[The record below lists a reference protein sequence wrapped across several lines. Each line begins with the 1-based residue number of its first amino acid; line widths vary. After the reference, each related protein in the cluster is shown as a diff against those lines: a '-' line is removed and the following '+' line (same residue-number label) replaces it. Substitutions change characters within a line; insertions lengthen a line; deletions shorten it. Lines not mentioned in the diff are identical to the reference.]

1 MGFWQNIFYNKSI
14 KRLRLMLESVRM
26 RDFSLQY
33 SLDKLT
39 GEERRMAEEIN
50 AVINEFRETERKHQ
64 GETHLYDALLSNV
77 DSILIATDDTGK
89 TKWMNRAAIEQLC
102 GFQFDRLDNLSA
114 LHSSLPEQLKGL
126 RKNSMSLISFP
137 TSQGEERRYAATMR
151 KMFVNGIGYRLYTMQ
166 DVASVFRQSE
176 SLAQQ
181 RLIRVLTHEIVNSLT
196 PIVSLSETMADN
208 MAMGSERDISD
219 SEMEVAL
226 SAISRRAKGLMEFV
240 QRYRMLSGI
249 APPVISTVKIEELIM
264 GLQELV
270 VPQIKEGCK
279 MSFNTGCGNATIGI
293 DRAQI
298 EQVFLNLLKN
308 AVETGATFIDVTG
321 ALSDDERWLIVSVTD
336 NGGGFPKE
344 AADNMFTPFFTTK
357 SGGQGIGLA
366 VCRQI
371 VSNHGGLVGAECLE
385 DGSGARFTVRLPIKE
400 IQW

>member
-89 TKWMNRAAIEQLC
+89 TKWMNKAAIEQLC

-114 LHSSLPEQLKGL
+114 LHPSLPEQLKGL
-126 RKNSMSLISFP
+126 RKNSMSLVSFP
-137 TSQGEERRYAATMR
+137 TKEGEEKRYAATM
-151 KMFVNGIGYRLYTMQ
+151 KKIFVSGISYRLYTMQ

-181 RLIRVLTHEIVNSLT
+181 RLVRVLTHEIVNSLT

-208 MAMGSERDISD
+208 MALGSERDISD

-249 APPVISTVKIEELIM
+249 APPVISAVRIEELIQ

-279 MSFNTGCGNATIGI
+279 VSFYAACGDAMIGV

-298 EQVFLNLLKN
+298 EQVLLNLLKN
-308 AVETGATFIDVTG
+308 AVETGATLIDVTG
-321 ALSDDERWLIVSVTD
+321 TLSDDERWLIVSVTD

-385 DGSGARFTVRLPIKE
+385 DGSGARFTVRLPMKE
-400 IQW
+400 I

>member
-1 MGFWQNIFYNKSI
+1 MGVWQNIFYNKSI

-33 SLDKLT
+33 SLDRLT

-77 DSILIATDDTGK
+77 DSILIATDETGK
-89 TKWMNRAAIEQLC
+89 TKWMNKAAIEQLC

-114 LHSSLPEQLKGL
+114 LHPSLSEQLKGL
-126 RKNSMSLISFP
+126 RKNSMSLVSFP
-137 TSQGEERRYAATMR
+137 TKEGEEKRYAATM
-151 KMFVNGIGYRLYTMQ
+151 KKIFVSGISYRLYTMQ

-181 RLIRVLTHEIVNSLT
+181 RLVRVLTHEIVNSLT

-208 MAMGSERDISD
+208 MALGSERDISD

-249 APPVISTVKIEELIM
+249 APPVISAVRIEELIQ

-279 MSFNTGCGNATIGI
+279 VSFYAGCGDAMIGV

-298 EQVFLNLLKN
+298 EQVLLNLLKN
-308 AVETGATFIDVTG
+308 AVETGATLIDVTG
-321 ALSDDERWLIVSVTD
+321 TLSDDERWLIVSVTD

-385 DGSGARFTVRLPIKE
+385 DGSGARFTVRLPMKE
-400 IQW
+400 I

>member
-1 MGFWQNIFYNKSI
+1 MGVWQNIFYNKSI

-33 SLDKLT
+33 SLDRLT

-64 GETHLYDALLSNV
+64 GETYLYDALLSNV

-89 TKWMNRAAIEQLC
+89 TKWMNKAAIEQLC

-114 LHSSLPEQLKGL
+114 LHPSLSEQLKGL
-126 RKNSMSLISFP
+126 RKNSMSLVSFP
-137 TSQGEERRYAATMR
+137 TKEGEEKRYAATM
-151 KMFVNGIGYRLYTMQ
+151 KKIFVSGISYRLYTMQ

-181 RLIRVLTHEIVNSLT
+181 RLVRVLTHEIVNSLT

-208 MAMGSERDISD
+208 MALGSERDISD

-249 APPVISTVKIEELIM
+249 APPVISAVRIEELIQ

-279 MSFNTGCGNATIGI
+279 VSFYAGCGDAMIGV

-298 EQVFLNLLKN
+298 EQVLLNLLKN
-308 AVETGATFIDVTG
+308 AVETGATLIDVTG
-321 ALSDDERWLIVSVTD
+321 TLSDDERWLIVSVTD

-385 DGSGARFTVRLPIKE
+385 DGTSARFTVRLPMKE
-400 IQW
+400 I

>member
-1 MGFWQNIFYNKSI
+1 MGVWQNIFYNKSI

-33 SLDKLT
+33 SLDRLT

-77 DSILIATDDTGK
+77 DSILIATDETGK
-89 TKWMNRAAIEQLC
+89 TKWMNKAAIEQLC

-114 LHSSLPEQLKGL
+114 LHPSLPEQLKGL
-126 RKNSMSLISFP
+126 RKNSMSLVSFP
-137 TSQGEERRYAATMR
+137 TKEGEEKRYAATM
-151 KMFVNGIGYRLYTMQ
+151 KKIFVSGISYRLYTMQ

-181 RLIRVLTHEIVNSLT
+181 RLVRVLTHEIVNSLT

-208 MAMGSERDISD
+208 MALGSERDISD

-249 APPVISTVKIEELIM
+249 APPVISAVRIEELIQ

-279 MSFNTGCGNATIGI
+279 VSFYAGCGDAMIGV

-298 EQVFLNLLKN
+298 EQVLLNLLKN
-308 AVETGATFIDVTG
+308 AVETGATLIDVTG
-321 ALSDDERWLIVSVTD
+321 TLSDDERWLIVSVTD

-385 DGSGARFTVRLPIKE
+385 DGSGARFTVRLPMKE
-400 IQW
+400 I

>member
-33 SLDKLT
+33 SLDRLT

-77 DSILIATDDTGK
+77 DSILIATDETGK
-89 TKWMNRAAIEQLC
+89 TKWMNKAAIEQLC

-114 LHSSLPEQLKGL
+114 LHPSLSEQLKGL
-126 RKNSMSLISFP
+126 RKNSMSLVSFP
-137 TSQGEERRYAATMR
+137 TKEGEEKRYAATM
-151 KMFVNGIGYRLYTMQ
+151 KKIFVSGISYRLYTMQ

-181 RLIRVLTHEIVNSLT
+181 RLVRVLTHEIVNSLT

-208 MAMGSERDISD
+208 MALGSERDISD

-249 APPVISTVKIEELIM
+249 APPVISAVRIEELIQ

-279 MSFNTGCGNATIGI
+279 VSFYAGCGDAMIGV

-298 EQVFLNLLKN
+298 EQVLLNLLKN
-308 AVETGATFIDVTG
+308 AVETGATLIDVTG
-321 ALSDDERWLIVSVTD
+321 TLSDDERWLIVSVTD

-385 DGSGARFTVRLPIKE
+385 DGSGARFTVRLPMKE
-400 IQW
+400 I

>member
-89 TKWMNRAAIEQLC
+89 TRWMNRAAIEQLC
-102 GFQFDRLDNLSA
+102 GFQFDRLDKLSA
-114 LHSSLPEQLKGL
+114 LHPSLPGQLKGL

-137 TSQGEERRYAATMR
+137 TGQGEERRYAATMR
-151 KMFVNGIGYRLYTMQ
+151 RMFVNGIGYRLYTIQ

-219 SEMEVAL
+219 SEMEIAL

-240 QRYRMLSGI
+240 QRYRMLSGT
-249 APPVISTVKIEELIM
+249 APPVISAVRIKELIM
-264 GLQELV
+264 GLQEFV
-270 VPQIKEGCK
+270 VPQTKEGCTI
-279 MSFNTGCGNATIGI
+279 SFNTGCGDAMIGI
-293 DRAQI
+293 DRPQI

-308 AVETGATFIDVTG
+308 AVETGATLIDVTG
-321 ALSDDERWLIVSVTD
+321 TLSDDERWLIVSVTD
-336 NGGGFPKE
+336 NGGGFPHE
-344 AADNMFTPFFTTK
+344 AAENMFTPFFTTK

-371 VSNHGGLVGAECLE
+371 VSNHGGVIGAECLE
-385 DGSGARFTVRLPIKE
+385 DGSGACFTVRLPMKE
-400 IQW
+400 V

>member
-77 DSILIATDDTGK
+77 DSILIATDETGK
-89 TKWMNRAAIEQLC
+89 TKWMNKAAIEQLC

-114 LHSSLPEQLKGL
+114 LHPSLPDQLKGL
-126 RKNSMSLISFP
+126 RKNSMSLVSFP
-137 TSQGEERRYAATMR
+137 TKEGEEKRYAATM
-151 KMFVNGIGYRLYTMQ
+151 KKIFVSGISYRLYTMQ

-181 RLIRVLTHEIVNSLT
+181 RLVRVLTHEIVNSLT

-208 MAMGSERDISD
+208 MALGSERDISD

-249 APPVISTVKIEELIM
+249 APPVISAVRIEELIQ

-279 MSFNTGCGNATIGI
+279 VSFYAGCGDAMIGV

-298 EQVFLNLLKN
+298 EQVLLNLLKN
-308 AVETGATFIDVTG
+308 AVETGATLIDVTG
-321 ALSDDERWLIVSVTD
+321 TLSDDERWLIVSVTD

-385 DGSGARFTVRLPIKE
+385 DGSGARFTVRLPMKE
-400 IQW
+400 I

>member
-1 MGFWQNIFYNKSI
+1 MGFWQNKFYNKSI

-33 SLDKLT
+33 SLDRLT

-64 GETHLYDALLSNV
+64 GETYLYDALLSNV
-77 DSILIATDDTGK
+77 DSILIATDETGK
-89 TKWMNRAAIEQLC
+89 TKWMNKAAIEQLC

-114 LHSSLPEQLKGL
+114 LHPSLSEQLKGL
-126 RKNSMSLISFP
+126 RKNSMSLVSFP
-137 TSQGEERRYAATMR
+137 TKEGEEKRYAATM
-151 KMFVNGIGYRLYTMQ
+151 KKIFVSGISYRLYTMQ

-181 RLIRVLTHEIVNSLT
+181 RLVRVLTHEIVNSLT

-208 MAMGSERDISD
+208 MALGSERDISD

-249 APPVISTVKIEELIM
+249 APPVISAVRIEELIQ

-279 MSFNTGCGNATIGI
+279 VSFYAGCGDAMIGV

-298 EQVFLNLLKN
+298 EQVLLNLLKN
-308 AVETGATFIDVTG
+308 AVETGATLIDVTG
-321 ALSDDERWLIVSVTD
+321 TLSDDERWLIVSVTD

-385 DGSGARFTVRLPIKE
+385 DGSGARFTVRLPMKE
-400 IQW
+400 I

>member
-89 TKWMNRAAIEQLC
+89 TKWMNRAAIEHLC

-114 LHSSLPEQLKGL
+114 LHPSLPEQLKGL
-126 RKNSMSLISFP
+126 RKNSMSLVSFP
-137 TSQGEERRYAATMR
+137 TKEGEEKRYAATM
-151 KMFVNGIGYRLYTMQ
+151 KKIFVNGIGYRLYTMQ

-181 RLIRVLTHEIVNSLT
+181 RLVRVLTHEIVNSLT

-208 MAMGSERDISD
+208 MAMGCERDISD

-249 APPVISTVKIEELIM
+249 APPVISAVRIDELIQ

-270 VPQIKEGCK
+270 VPQMREGCK
-279 MSFNTGCGNATIGI
+279 VSFNAECGDAMIGV

-308 AVETGATFIDVTG
+308 AAETGATLIDVTG
-321 ALSDDERWLIVSVTD
+321 TLSDDERWLIVSVTD

-385 DGSGARFTVRLPIKE
+385 DSSGARFTVRLPMKE
-400 IQW
+400 V

>member
-33 SLDKLT
+33 SLDRLT

-77 DSILIATDDTGK
+77 DSILIATDETGK
-89 TKWMNRAAIEQLC
+89 TKWMNKAAIEQLC

-114 LHSSLPEQLKGL
+114 LHPSLPEQLKGL
-126 RKNSMSLISFP
+126 CKNSMSLVSFP
-137 TSQGEERRYAATMR
+137 TKEGEEKRYAATM
-151 KMFVNGIGYRLYTMQ
+151 KKIFVSGISYRLYTMQ

-181 RLIRVLTHEIVNSLT
+181 RLVRVLTHEIVNSLT

-208 MAMGSERDISD
+208 MAMGSERNISD

-249 APPVISTVKIEELIM
+249 APPVISAVRIEELIM

-270 VPQIKEGCK
+270 VPQMREGCK
-279 MSFNTGCGNATIGI
+279 VSFNTGCGDAIIGV

-308 AVETGATFIDVTG
+308 AAETGATLIDVTG

-385 DGSGARFTVRLPIKE
+385 DGSGARFTVRLPMKE
-400 IQW
+400 I

>member
-14 KRLRLMLESVRM
+14 KRMRLMLESVRM

-50 AVINEFRETERKHQ
+50 AVISEFRETEHKHQ
-64 GETHLYDALLSNV
+64 GETHFYDALLSNV

-89 TKWMNRAAIEQLC
+89 ARWMNRAAIENLC
-102 GFQFDRLDNLSA
+102 GFQFDSLDNLSA
-114 LHSSLPEQLKGL
+114 LHPSLPEQLKGL

-151 KMFVNGIGYRLYTMQ
+151 RIFVNGIGYRLYTMQ

-176 SLAQQ
+176 FMAQQ
-181 RLIRVLTHEIVNSLT
+181 RLIRVLTHEIMNSLT

-208 MAMGSERDISD
+208 MALGSERDISD

-226 SAISRRAKGLMEFV
+226 SAINRRAKGLMEFV

-249 APPVISTVKIEELIM
+249 APPVISAVRIEELIT
-264 GLQELV
+264 GLRELV
-270 VPQIKEGCK
+270 APQTREGCK
-279 MSFNTGCGNATIGI
+279 MNFNADCGDAMIGV

-308 AVETGATFIDVTG
+308 AVETGATLIDVAGT
-321 ALSDDERWLIVSVTD
+321 LSDDERWLIVSVTD
-336 NGGGFPKE
+336 NGGGFPHE
-344 AADNMFTPFFTTK
+344 AAENMFTPFFTTK

-371 VSNHGGLVGAECLE
+371 VSNHGGVVGAECLK
-385 DGSGARFTVRLPIKE
+385 DGSGARFTVRLPMKE
-400 IQW
+400 V

>member
-64 GETHLYDALLSNV
+64 GETYLYDALLSNV
-77 DSILIATDDTGK
+77 DSILIATDETGK
-89 TKWMNRAAIEQLC
+89 TKWMNKAAIEQLC

-114 LHSSLPEQLKGL
+114 LHPSLSEQLKGL
-126 RKNSMSLISFP
+126 RKNSMSLVSFP
-137 TSQGEERRYAATMR
+137 TKEGEEKRYAATM
-151 KMFVNGIGYRLYTMQ
+151 KKIFVSGISYRLYTMQ

-181 RLIRVLTHEIVNSLT
+181 RLVRVLTHEIVNSLT

-208 MAMGSERDISD
+208 MALGSERDISD

-249 APPVISTVKIEELIM
+249 APPVISAVRIEELIQ

-279 MSFNTGCGNATIGI
+279 VSFYAGCGDAMIGV

-298 EQVFLNLLKN
+298 EQVLLNLLKN
-308 AVETGATFIDVTG
+308 AVETGATLIDVTG
-321 ALSDDERWLIVSVTD
+321 TLSDDERWLIVSVTD

-385 DGSGARFTVRLPIKE
+385 DGSGARFTVRLPMKE
-400 IQW
+400 I

>member
-1 MGFWQNIFYNKSI
+1 MGVWQNIFYNKSI

-64 GETHLYDALLSNV
+64 GETYLYDALLSNV
-77 DSILIATDDTGK
+77 DSILIATDETGK
-89 TKWMNRAAIEQLC
+89 TKWMNKAAIEQLC
-102 GFQFDRLDNLSA
+102 RFQFDRLDNLSA
-114 LHSSLPEQLKGL
+114 LHPSLPEQLKGL
-126 RKNSMSLISFP
+126 RKNSMSLVSFP
-137 TSQGEERRYAATMR
+137 TKEGEEKRYAATM
-151 KMFVNGIGYRLYTMQ
+151 KKIFVSGISYRLYTMQ

-181 RLIRVLTHEIVNSLT
+181 RLVRVLTHEIVNSLT

-208 MAMGSERDISD
+208 MALGSERDISD

-249 APPVISTVKIEELIM
+249 APPVISAVRIEELIQ

-279 MSFNTGCGNATIGI
+279 VSFYAGCGDAMIGV

-298 EQVFLNLLKN
+298 EQVLLNLLKN
-308 AVETGATFIDVTG
+308 AVETGATLIDVTG
-321 ALSDDERWLIVSVTD
+321 TLSDDERWLIVSVTD

-385 DGSGARFTVRLPIKE
+385 DGSGARFTVRLPMKE
-400 IQW
+400 I

>member
-114 LHSSLPEQLKGL
+114 LHPSLPEQLKGL
-126 RKNSMSLISFP
+126 RKNSMSLVSFP
-137 TSQGEERRYAATMR
+137 TKEGEERRYAATMR
-151 KMFVNGIGYRLYTMQ
+151 RMFVNGIGYRLYTMQ

-270 VPQIKEGCK
+270 VPQINEGCK
-279 MSFNTGCGNATIGI
+279 MSFNTGCGDATIGI

-308 AVETGATFIDVTG
+308 AVETGATLIDITG
-321 ALSDDERWLIVSVTD
+321 TLSDDERWLIVSVTD
-336 NGGGFPKE
+336 NGGGFPHE
-344 AADNMFTPFFTTK
+344 AAENMFTPFFTTK

-371 VSNHGGLVGAECLE
+371 VSNHGGVVGAECLE
-385 DGSGARFTVRLPIKE
+385 DGSGARFTVRLPMRE
-400 IQW
+400 V

>member
-77 DSILIATDDTGK
+77 DSILIATDETGK
-89 TKWMNRAAIEQLC
+89 TKWMNKAAIEQLC

-114 LHSSLPEQLKGL
+114 LHPSLPEQLKGL
-126 RKNSMSLISFP
+126 RKNSMSLVSFP
-137 TSQGEERRYAATMR
+137 TKEGEEKRYAATM
-151 KMFVNGIGYRLYTMQ
+151 KKIFVSGISYRLYTMQ

-181 RLIRVLTHEIVNSLT
+181 RLVRVLTHEIVNSLT

-208 MAMGSERDISD
+208 MALGSERDISD

-249 APPVISTVKIEELIM
+249 APPVISAVRIEELIQ

-279 MSFNTGCGNATIGI
+279 VSFYAGCGDAMIGV

-298 EQVFLNLLKN
+298 EQVLLNLLKN
-308 AVETGATFIDVTG
+308 AVETGATLIDVTG
-321 ALSDDERWLIVSVTD
+321 TLSDDERWLIVSVTD

-385 DGSGARFTVRLPIKE
+385 DGSGARFTVRLPMKE
-400 IQW
+400 I

>member
-1 MGFWQNIFYNKSI
+1 
-14 KRLRLMLESVRM
+14 
-26 RDFSLQY
+26 
-33 SLDKLT
+33 
-39 GEERRMAEEIN
+39 MAEEIN

-77 DSILIATDDTGK
+77 DSILIATDETGK

-114 LHSSLPEQLKGL
+114 LHLSLPEQLKGL
-126 RKNSMSLISFP
+126 RKNSMSLISFQ
-137 TSQGEERRYAATMR
+137 TKEGEERRYAAIMR
-151 KMFVNGIGYRLYTMQ
+151 RMFVNGISYRLYTMQ

-219 SEMEVAL
+219 CEMEVAL

-308 AVETGATFIDVTG
+308 AVETGATLIDVTG
-321 ALSDDERWLIVSVTD
+321 TLSDDERWLIVSVTD
-336 NGGGFPKE
+336 NGGGFPHE
-344 AADNMFTPFFTTK
+344 AAENMFTPFFTTK
-357 SGGQGIGLA
+357 NGGQGIGLA

-371 VSNHGGLVGAECLE
+371 VSNHGGIVGAECLE
-385 DGSGARFTVRLPIKE
+385 DGTGARFTVRLPMKE
-400 IQW
+400 V

>member
-33 SLDKLT
+33 SLDRLT

-77 DSILIATDDTGK
+77 DSILIATDETGK
-89 TKWMNRAAIEQLC
+89 TKWMNKAAIEQLC

-114 LHSSLPEQLKGL
+114 LHPSLPEQLKGL
-126 RKNSMSLISFP
+126 RKNSMSLVSFP
-137 TSQGEERRYAATMR
+137 TKEGEEKRYAATM
-151 KMFVNGIGYRLYTMQ
+151 KKIFVSGISYRLYTMQ

-181 RLIRVLTHEIVNSLT
+181 RLVRVLTHEIVNSLT

-208 MAMGSERDISD
+208 MALGSERDISD

-249 APPVISTVKIEELIM
+249 APPVISAVRIEELIQD
-264 GLQELV
+264 LQELV

-279 MSFNTGCGNATIGI
+279 VSFYAGCGDAMIGV

-298 EQVFLNLLKN
+298 EQVLLNLLKN
-308 AVETGATFIDVTG
+308 AVETGATLIDVTG
-321 ALSDDERWLIVSVTD
+321 TLSDDERWLIVSVTD

-385 DGSGARFTVRLPIKE
+385 DGSGARFTVRLPMKE
-400 IQW
+400 I

>member
-114 LHSSLPEQLKGL
+114 LHPSLPEQLKRL
-126 RKNSMSLISFP
+126 RKNSMSLVSFP
-137 TSQGEERRYAATMR
+137 TKEGEERRYAATMR

-219 SEMEVAL
+219 SEMEIAL

-308 AVETGATFIDVTG
+308 AVETGATLIDVTG

-336 NGGGFPKE
+336 NGGGFPHE
-344 AADNMFTPFFTTK
+344 AAENMFTPFFTTK

-371 VSNHGGLVGAECLE
+371 VSNHGGVVGAECLE
-385 DGSGARFTVRLPIKE
+385 DGSGARFTVRLPMRE
-400 IQW
+400 V

>member
-77 DSILIATDDTGK
+77 DSILIATDETGK
-89 TKWMNRAAIEQLC
+89 TKWMNKAAIEQLC

-114 LHSSLPEQLKGL
+114 LHPSLSEQLKGL
-126 RKNSMSLISFP
+126 RKNSMSLVSFP
-137 TSQGEERRYAATMR
+137 TKEGEEKRYAATM
-151 KMFVNGIGYRLYTMQ
+151 KKIFVSGISYRLYTMQ

-181 RLIRVLTHEIVNSLT
+181 RLVRVLTHEIVNSLT

-208 MAMGSERDISD
+208 MALGSERDISD

-249 APPVISTVKIEELIM
+249 APPVISAVRIEELIQ

-279 MSFNTGCGNATIGI
+279 VSFYAGCGDAMIGV

-298 EQVFLNLLKN
+298 EQVLLNLLKN
-308 AVETGATFIDVTG
+308 AVETGATLIDVTG
-321 ALSDDERWLIVSVTD
+321 TLSDDERWLIVSVTD

-385 DGSGARFTVRLPIKE
+385 DGSGARFTVRLPMKE
-400 IQW
+400 I

>member
-33 SLDKLT
+33 SLDRLT

-89 TKWMNRAAIEQLC
+89 TKWMNKAAIEQLC

-114 LHSSLPEQLKGL
+114 LHPSLPEQLKGL
-126 RKNSMSLISFP
+126 RKNSMSLVSFP
-137 TSQGEERRYAATMR
+137 TKEGEEKRYAATM
-151 KMFVNGIGYRLYTMQ
+151 KKIFVSGISYRLYTMQ

-181 RLIRVLTHEIVNSLT
+181 RLVRVLTHEIVNSLT

-208 MAMGSERDISD
+208 MALGSERDISD

-249 APPVISTVKIEELIM
+249 APPVISAVRIEELIQ

-279 MSFNTGCGNATIGI
+279 VSFYAGCGDAMIGV

-298 EQVFLNLLKN
+298 EQVLLNLLKN
-308 AVETGATFIDVTG
+308 AVETGATLIDVTG
-321 ALSDDERWLIVSVTD
+321 TLSDDERWLIVSVTD

-385 DGSGARFTVRLPIKE
+385 DGSGARFTVRLPMKE
-400 IQW
+400 I

>member
-33 SLDKLT
+33 SLDRLT

-89 TKWMNRAAIEQLC
+89 TRWMNRAAIEQLC
-102 GFQFDRLDNLSA
+102 GFQFDRLDKLSA
-114 LHSSLPEQLKGL
+114 LHPSLPGQLKGL

-137 TSQGEERRYAATMR
+137 TGQGEERRYAATMR
-151 KMFVNGIGYRLYTMQ
+151 RMFVNGIGYRLYTIQ

-219 SEMEVAL
+219 SEMEIAL

-249 APPVISTVKIEELIM
+249 APPVISAVRIKELIM
-264 GLQELV
+264 GLQEFV
-270 VPQIKEGCK
+270 VPQTKEGCTI
-279 MSFNTGCGNATIGI
+279 SFNTGCGDAMIGI
-293 DRAQI
+293 DRPQI

-308 AVETGATFIDVTG
+308 AVETGATLIDVTG
-321 ALSDDERWLIVSVTD
+321 TLSDDERWLIVSVTD
-336 NGGGFPKE
+336 NGGGFPHE
-344 AADNMFTPFFTTK
+344 AAENMFTPFFTTK

-371 VSNHGGLVGAECLE
+371 VSNHGGVIGAECLE
-385 DGSGARFTVRLPIKE
+385 DGSGACFTVRLPMKE
-400 IQW
+400 V

>member
-89 TKWMNRAAIEQLC
+89 TRWMNRAAIEQLC

-114 LHSSLPEQLKGL
+114 LHPSLPEQLKRL
-126 RKNSMSLISFP
+126 RKNSMSLVSFP
-137 TSQGEERRYAATMR
+137 TKEGEERRYAATMR
-151 KMFVNGIGYRLYTMQ
+151 RMFVNGIGYRLYTMQ

-249 APPVISTVKIEELIM
+249 APPVISAVKIEELIM

-308 AVETGATFIDVTG
+308 AVETGATLIDVTG

-336 NGGGFPKE
+336 NGGGFPHE
-344 AADNMFTPFFTTK
+344 AAENMFTPFFTTK
-357 SGGQGIGLA
+357 NGGQGIGLA

-371 VSNHGGLVGAECLE
+371 VSNHGGVVGAECLE
-385 DGSGARFTVRLPIKE
+385 DGSGARFTVRLPMRE
-400 IQW
+400 V

>member
-89 TKWMNRAAIEQLC
+89 TRWMNRAAIEQLC

-114 LHSSLPEQLKGL
+114 LHPSLPEQLKGL
-126 RKNSMSLISFP
+126 RKNSMSLVSFP
-137 TSQGEERRYAATMR
+137 TKEGEEKRYAATM
-151 KMFVNGIGYRLYTMQ
+151 KKIFVSGISYRLYTMQ

-208 MAMGSERDISD
+208 MALGSERDISD

-249 APPVISTVKIEELIM
+249 APPVISAVRIDELIQ

-279 MSFNTGCGNATIGI
+279 VSFYAGCGDAIIGV

-298 EQVFLNLLKN
+298 EQVLLNLLKN
-308 AVETGATFIDVTG
+308 AVETGATLIDVTG
-321 ALSDDERWLIVSVTD
+321 TLSDDERWLIVSVTD

-385 DGSGARFTVRLPIKE
+385 DGSGARFTVRLPMKE
-400 IQW
+400 I

>member
-64 GETHLYDALLSNV
+64 GETYLYDALLSNV

-89 TKWMNRAAIEQLC
+89 TKWMNKAAIEQLC

-114 LHSSLPEQLKGL
+114 LHPSLSEQLKGL
-126 RKNSMSLISFP
+126 RKNSMSLVSFP
-137 TSQGEERRYAATMR
+137 TKEGEEKRYAATM
-151 KMFVNGIGYRLYTMQ
+151 KKIFVSGISYRLYTMQ

-181 RLIRVLTHEIVNSLT
+181 RLVRVLTHEIVNSLT

-208 MAMGSERDISD
+208 MALGSERDISD

-249 APPVISTVKIEELIM
+249 APPVISAVRIEELIQ

-279 MSFNTGCGNATIGI
+279 VSFYAGCGDAMIGV

-298 EQVFLNLLKN
+298 EQVLLNLLKN
-308 AVETGATFIDVTG
+308 AVETGATLIDVTG
-321 ALSDDERWLIVSVTD
+321 TLSDDERWLIVSVTD

-385 DGSGARFTVRLPIKE
+385 DGSGARFTVRLPMKE
-400 IQW
+400 I

>member
-64 GETHLYDALLSNV
+64 GETYLYDALLSNV
-77 DSILIATDDTGK
+77 DSILIATDETGK
-89 TKWMNRAAIEQLC
+89 TKWMNKAAIEQLC

-114 LHSSLPEQLKGL
+114 LHPSLPEQLKGL
-126 RKNSMSLISFP
+126 RKNSMSLVSFP
-137 TSQGEERRYAATMR
+137 TKEGEEKRYAATM
-151 KMFVNGIGYRLYTMQ
+151 KKIFVSGISYRLYTMQ

-181 RLIRVLTHEIVNSLT
+181 RLVRVLTHEIVNSLT

-208 MAMGSERDISD
+208 MALGSERDISD

-249 APPVISTVKIEELIM
+249 APPVISAVRIEELIQ

-279 MSFNTGCGNATIGI
+279 VSFYAGCGDAMIGV

-298 EQVFLNLLKN
+298 EQVLLNLLKN
-308 AVETGATFIDVTG
+308 AVETGATLIDVTG
-321 ALSDDERWLIVSVTD
+321 TLSDDERWLIVSVTD

-385 DGSGARFTVRLPIKE
+385 DGSGARFTVRLPMKE
-400 IQW
+400 I

>member
-89 TKWMNRAAIEQLC
+89 TRWMNRAAIEQLC

-114 LHSSLPEQLKGL
+114 LHPSLPEQLKGL
-126 RKNSMSLISFP
+126 RKNSMSLVSFP
-137 TSQGEERRYAATMR
+137 TKEGEERRYAATMR

-270 VPQIKEGCK
+270 VPQIKEECK
-279 MSFNTGCGNATIGI
+279 TSFNTGCGDATIGI

-308 AVETGATFIDVTG
+308 AVETGATLIDVTG

-336 NGGGFPKE
+336 NGGGFPHE
-344 AADNMFTPFFTTK
+344 AAENMFTPFFTTK

-371 VSNHGGLVGAECLE
+371 VSNHGGVVGAECLQ
-385 DGSGARFTVRLPIKE
+385 DGCGARFTVRLPMRE
-400 IQW
+400 V

>member
-33 SLDKLT
+33 SLDRLT

-77 DSILIATDDTGK
+77 DSILIATDETGK
-89 TKWMNRAAIEQLC
+89 TKWMNKAAIEQLC

-114 LHSSLPEQLKGL
+114 LHPSLPEQLKGL
-126 RKNSMSLISFP
+126 RKNSMSLVSFP
-137 TSQGEERRYAATMR
+137 TKEGEEKRYAATM
-151 KMFVNGIGYRLYTMQ
+151 KKIFVSGISYRLYTMQ

-181 RLIRVLTHEIVNSLT
+181 RLVRVLTHEIVNSLT

-208 MAMGSERDISD
+208 MALGSERDISD

-249 APPVISTVKIEELIM
+249 APPVISAVRIDELIQ

-279 MSFNTGCGNATIGI
+279 VSFYAGCGDAMIGV

-298 EQVFLNLLKN
+298 EQVLLNLLKN
-308 AVETGATFIDVTG
+308 AVETGATLIDVTG
-321 ALSDDERWLIVSVTD
+321 TLSDDERWLIVSVTD

-385 DGSGARFTVRLPIKE
+385 DGSGARFTVRLPMKE
-400 IQW
+400 I

>member
-64 GETHLYDALLSNV
+64 GETYLYDALLSNV
-77 DSILIATDDTGK
+77 DSILIATDETGK
-89 TKWMNRAAIEQLC
+89 TKWMNKAAIEQLC

-114 LHSSLPEQLKGL
+114 LHPSLSEQLKGL
-126 RKNSMSLISFP
+126 RKNSMSLVSFP
-137 TSQGEERRYAATMR
+137 TKEGEEKRYAATM
-151 KMFVNGIGYRLYTMQ
+151 KKIFVSGISYRLYTMQ

-181 RLIRVLTHEIVNSLT
+181 RLVRVLTHEIVNSLT

-219 SEMEVAL
+219 SEMEGAL

-249 APPVISTVKIEELIM
+249 APPVISAVRIEELIQ

-279 MSFNTGCGNATIGI
+279 VSFYAGCGDAMIGV

-298 EQVFLNLLKN
+298 EQVLLNLLKN
-308 AVETGATFIDVTG
+308 AVETGATLIDVTG
-321 ALSDDERWLIVSVTD
+321 TLSDDERWLIVSVTD

-385 DGSGARFTVRLPIKE
+385 DGSGARFTVRLPMKE
-400 IQW
+400 I

>member
-89 TKWMNRAAIEQLC
+89 TRWMNRAAIEQLC

-114 LHSSLPEQLKGL
+114 LHPSLPEQLKGL

-137 TSQGEERRYAATMR
+137 TKEGEERRYAATMR
-151 KMFVNGIGYRLYTMQ
+151 RMFVNGIGYRLYTMQ

-264 GLQELV
+264 GLQELI

-279 MSFNTGCGNATIGI
+279 MSFNTGCGNATIGV

-308 AVETGATFIDVTG
+308 AVETGATLIDVTG
-321 ALSDDERWLIVSVTD
+321 TLSDDERWLIVSVTD
-336 NGGGFPKE
+336 NGGGFPHE
-344 AADNMFTPFFTTK
+344 AAENMFTPFFTTK

-371 VSNHGGLVGAECLE
+371 VSNHGGVVGAECLE
-385 DGSGARFTVRLPIKE
+385 DGSGARFTVRLPMRE
-400 IQW
+400 V

>member
-89 TKWMNRAAIEQLC
+89 TRWMNRAAIEQLC
-102 GFQFDRLDNLSA
+102 GFQFDRLDKLSA
-114 LHSSLPEQLKGL
+114 LHPSLPGQLKGL

-137 TSQGEERRYAATMR
+137 TGQGEERRYAATMR
-151 KMFVNGIGYRLYTMQ
+151 RMFVNGIGYRLYTIQ

-219 SEMEVAL
+219 SEMEIAL

-249 APPVISTVKIEELIM
+249 APPVISAVRIKELIM
-264 GLQELV
+264 GLQEFV
-270 VPQIKEGCK
+270 VPQTKEGCTI
-279 MSFNTGCGNATIGI
+279 SFNTGCGDAMIGI
-293 DRAQI
+293 DRPQI

-308 AVETGATFIDVTG
+308 AVETGATLIDVTG
-321 ALSDDERWLIVSVTD
+321 TLSDDERWLIVSVTD
-336 NGGGFPKE
+336 NGGGFPHE
-344 AADNMFTPFFTTK
+344 AAENMFTPFFTTK

-371 VSNHGGLVGAECLE
+371 VSNHGGVIGAECLE
-385 DGSGARFTVRLPIKE
+385 DGSGACFTVRLPMKE
-400 IQW
+400 V

>member
-33 SLDKLT
+33 SLERLT

-77 DSILIATDDTGK
+77 DSILIATDETGK
-89 TKWMNRAAIEQLC
+89 TKWMNKAAIEQLC

-114 LHSSLPEQLKGL
+114 LHLSLPEQLKGL
-126 RKNSMSLISFP
+126 RKNSMSLISFQ
-137 TSQGEERRYAATMR
+137 TKEGEEKRYAATM
-151 KMFVNGIGYRLYTMQ
+151 KKIFVSGISYRLYTMQ

-208 MAMGSERDISD
+208 MALGSERDISD

-249 APPVISTVKIEELIM
+249 APPVISAVKIEELIM

-270 VPQIKEGCK
+270 VPQINEGCK
-279 MSFNTGCGNATIGI
+279 MSFNTACGDEMIGV

-308 AVETGATFIDVTG
+308 AVETGATLIDVTG
-321 ALSDDERWLIVSVTD
+321 TLSDDERWLIVSVTD

-371 VSNHGGLVGAECLE
+371 VSNHGGVVGAECLE
-385 DGSGARFTVRLPIKE
+385 DGTGARFTVRLPMKE
-400 IQW
+400 V

>member
-14 KRLRLMLESVRM
+14 KRMRLMLESVRM

-50 AVINEFRETERKHQ
+50 AVISEFRETEHKHQ
-64 GETHLYDALLSNV
+64 GETHFYDALLSNV

-89 TKWMNRAAIEQLC
+89 TRWMNRAAIENLC
-102 GFQFDRLDNLSA
+102 GFQFDSLDNLSA
-114 LHSSLPEQLKGL
+114 LHPSLPEQLKGL

-151 KMFVNGIGYRLYTMQ
+151 RIFVNGIGYRLYTMQ

-176 SLAQQ
+176 FMAQQ
-181 RLIRVLTHEIVNSLT
+181 RLIRVLTHEIMNSLT

-208 MAMGSERDISD
+208 MALGSERDISD

-226 SAISRRAKGLMEFV
+226 SAINRRAKGLMEFV

-249 APPVISTVKIEELIM
+249 APPVISAVRIEELIT
-264 GLQELV
+264 GLRELV
-270 VPQIKEGCK
+270 APQTREGCK
-279 MSFNTGCGNATIGI
+279 MNFNADCGDAMIGV

-308 AVETGATFIDVTG
+308 AVETGATLIDVAGT
-321 ALSDDERWLIVSVTD
+321 LSNDERWLIVSVTD
-336 NGGGFPKE
+336 NGGGFPHE
-344 AADNMFTPFFTTK
+344 AAENMFTPFFTTK

-371 VSNHGGLVGAECLE
+371 VSNHGGVVGAECLK
-385 DGSGARFTVRLPIKE
+385 DGSGARFTVRLPMKE
-400 IQW
+400 V

>member
-77 DSILIATDDTGK
+77 DSILIATDETGK
-89 TKWMNRAAIEQLC
+89 TKWMNKAAIEQLC

-114 LHSSLPEQLKGL
+114 LHPSLPEQLKGL
-126 RKNSMSLISFP
+126 RKNSMSLVSFP
-137 TSQGEERRYAATMR
+137 TKEGEEKRYAATM
-151 KMFVNGIGYRLYTMQ
+151 KKIFVSGISYRLYTMQ

-181 RLIRVLTHEIVNSLT
+181 RLVRVLTHEIVNSLT

-208 MAMGSERDISD
+208 MALGSERDISD

-249 APPVISTVKIEELIM
+249 APPVISAVRIEELIQD
-264 GLQELV
+264 LQELV

-279 MSFNTGCGNATIGI
+279 VSFYAGCGDAMIGV

-298 EQVFLNLLKN
+298 EQVLLNLLKN
-308 AVETGATFIDVTG
+308 AVETGATLIDVTG
-321 ALSDDERWLIVSVTD
+321 TLSDDERWLIVSVTD

-385 DGSGARFTVRLPIKE
+385 DGSGARFTVRLPMKE
-400 IQW
+400 I